1 MIPCRECKK
10 PTEYTQEI
18 INEPL
23 FGGNP
28 KVAVC
33 DDCCEKDRLRQ
44 KKDNTEFKQFVQQPV
59 EDCIRPLYMETSIT
73 KLPTEAQIH
82 WQNLQHWTP
91 SIKYGVRLCGDSRT
105 GKTRLMCLLLRKL
118 HANGEVFK
126 IFYAGEFH
134 AELNSAKRGGHYMSW
149 RDEVVNIPILAIDDL
164 FAEKMTPTIESGLFE
179 VINQRMERRLPLLYT
194 SQVTEKECVA
204 MFSEP
209 RRGQAFYNRLRETCK
224 LYHFTRQ
231 TQGEFSGTH

>member
-1 MIPCRECKK
+1 MIPCRECGE

-18 INEPL
+18 INQPL

-44 KKDNTEFKQFVQQPV
+44 QEYNAEFTKFVQQPV
-59 EDCIRPLYMETSIT
+59 EDLIRPLYMETTLSN
-73 KLPTEAQIH
+73 LPTVAQIN
-82 WQNLQHWTP
+82 WQDLQHWSPTMNM
-91 SIKYGVRLCGDSRT
+91 GVRLCGNSRT
-105 GKTRLMCLLLRKL
+105 GKTRLMCLLLHKL
-118 HANGEVFK
+118 HVNGEVFK

-134 AELNSAKRGGHYMSW
+134 SELNAAKRGGHYMAW
-149 RDEVVNIPILAIDDL
+149 RDEVINVPILAIDDL

-179 VINQRMERRLPLLYT
+179 VINQRMERKLPLIYT
-194 SQVTEKECVA
+194 SQVTEKEAVN
-204 MFSEP
+204 MFSDQ

-224 LYHFTRQ
+224 LYHFKGQRQ
-231 TQGEFSGTH
+231 EEMLGV